1 MASLTISHSI
11 SLPSSFPTP
20 PSACPSIDTFEYAL
34 DTSSPFSQLQSLEKQ
49 LGAARND
56 LNERLTEWKD
66 LLKDFEKE
74 DKKKKKKK
82 DEDEEDEGEEDEE

>member
-1 MASLTISHSI
+1 MTNLTISHSI
-11 SLPSSFPTP
+11 NLPYSFSTPGSAP
-20 PSACPSIDTFEYAL
+20 PSNDTFEYPL
-34 DTSSPFSQLQSLEKQ
+34 DTSSPLTQLQSLEKQ

-66 LLKDFEKE
+66 LLKDVEKE

-82 DEDEEDEGEEDEE
+82 DDDEEDVEEDEE